1 MSASG
6 SCNSHSDHA
15 NMAYIMTI
23 EKSHAR
29 ASGREAG
36 DSYALV
42 LRTLKFL
49 KPVRGTALIAAFVV
63 LARIAVEL
71 PTVYFL
77 SPAVTTVIKGF
88 TGASSAGA
96 SSGSFVSWILGSN
109 ETAVG
114 LRHIILYMGAAQLC
128 LGLMIWLRSVWDTKL
143 SMRAVFHIRNAIYDH
158 LQHVGFPFHDKM
170 TSGQLIN
177 RALSDL
183 QSVRNFVNTSV
194 ISTVDIVATVAAYLG
209 LLYFRSPWLMVAA
222 LLPLPFWCLL
232 ISRFNRTSQVYYRA
246 QQDASDSLMSAL
258 TENVGGVQV
267 IRAFGLEKREMKKY
281 ARLNSRLL
289 DRQDRMVDIQSRLT
303 PSLKAVAAGAHVL
316 LFVLASHFVIHQKM
330 NIGDLLILG
339 MAMGAILSKL
349 QQVNVIIE
357 VYQKGIVSAR
367 RLFEVLDTP
376 RWRDLS
382 EEPSPFQ
389 WRGGEIEFDNVT
401 FGYDQ
406 GRPILH
412 DVSLKIPANQV
423 TAIIGKTGSGKSTLG
438 GLIARFYDP
447 QAGSIRLDGHDLKS
461 IELKELRHTVG
472 YVFQETF
479 LFSDTIR
486 NNIRYGRLDVSDEML
501 YAAAK
506 AAHAHEFIESL
517 PNGYD
522 TILGDGGVNLSG
534 GQRQR
539 LALARALVYDPK
551 ILILDDATAALDPKT
566 ERSVQL
572 RLEELFENRTVLMI
586 TSRVSAVQCADH
598 VIVLDQGRIR
608 QSGNHQELARAE
620 GTYQEILHTQLGHT
634 QIGQAQ
640 AGPLEEAIPV

>member
-1 MSASG
+1 
-6 SCNSHSDHA
+6 
-15 NMAYIMTI
+15 MTI

-29 ASGREAG
+29 ASSREAR

-49 KPVRGTALIAAFVV
+49 KPVQGTALIAAFVV

-88 TGASSAGA
+88 SGGVSSGTTSGASVGFFRWIT
-96 SSGSFVSWILGSN
+96 GSDQ
-109 ETAVG
+109 TATS
-114 LRHIILYMGAAQLC
+114 LRRIITYMGAAQLC
-128 LGLMIWLRSVWDTKL
+128 LGLMIWLRSIWDTKL
-143 SMRAVFHIRNAIYDH
+143 SMRAVYHIRNAIYDH

-194 ISTVDIVATVAAYLG
+194 ISTVDIAATVAAYLG
-209 LLYFRSPWLMVAA
+209 LLYFRSPWLMLAA
-222 LLPLPFWCLL
+222 LLPLPFWWFL
-232 ISRFNRTSQVYYRA
+232 ISGFNRTSQVFYRA
-246 QQDASDSLMSAL
+246 QQGACDALMSAL

-267 IRAFGLEKREMKKY
+267 IRAFGLERREMRKY
-281 ARLNSRLL
+281 ERLNTRLL

-316 LFVLASHFVIHQKM
+316 LFVIASRFVIHQKL

-349 QQVNVIIE
+349 QQVSVIIE

-382 EEPSPFQ
+382 DEPGQFQ
-389 WRGGEIEFDNVT
+389 WRAGEIEFDDVT
-401 FGYDQ
+401 FGYDLGQGQ
-406 GRPILH
+406 GRPILR
-412 DVSLKIPANQV
+412 DVSFKIPANQV

-447 QAGSIRLDGHDLKS
+447 QKGAIRLDGHDLKS

-501 YAAAK
+501 EAAAR
-506 AAHAHEFIESL
+506 AAHAHEFIQSL
-517 PNGYD
+517 PQGYD

-566 ERSVQL
+566 ERSVQAS
-572 RLEELFENRTVLMI
+572 LEEIFENRTVLMI

-598 VIVLDQGRIR
+598 VVVLDHGQIR
-608 QSGNHQELARAE
+608 QMGSHQELASVK
-620 GTYQEILHTQLGHT
+620 GTYQEILNTQLGHS
-634 QIGQAQ
+634 Q
-640 AGPLEEAIPV
+640 LEEVVPV

>member
-1 MSASG
+1 
-6 SCNSHSDHA
+6 
-15 NMAYIMTI
+15 
-23 EKSHAR
+23 
-29 ASGREAG
+29 
-36 DSYALV
+36 
-42 LRTLKFL
+42 
-49 KPVRGTALIAAFVV
+49 
-63 LARIAVEL
+63 
-71 PTVYFL
+71 
-77 SPAVTTVIKGF
+77 
-88 TGASSAGA
+88 
-96 SSGSFVSWILGSN
+96 
-109 ETAVG
+109 
-114 LRHIILYMGAAQLC
+114 MG
-128 LGLMIWLRSVWDTKL
+128 
-143 SMRAVFHIRNAIYDH
+143 
-158 LQHVGFPFHDKM
+158 
-170 TSGQLIN
+170 
-177 RALSDL
+177 
-183 QSVRNFVNTSV
+183 
-194 ISTVDIVATVAAYLG
+194 
-209 LLYFRSPWLMVAA
+209 
-222 LLPLPFWCLL
+222 
-232 ISRFNRTSQVYYRA
+232 
-246 QQDASDSLMSAL
+246 AL

-267 IRAFGLEKREMKKY
+267 IRAFGLEKREMRKY
-281 ARLNSRLL
+281 ARFNTRLL

-316 LFVLASHFVIHQKM
+316 LFVIASHFVIHQKM

-349 QQVNVIIE
+349 QQVSVIIE

-382 EEPSPFQ
+382 DEPGQFQ
-389 WRGGEIEFDNVT
+389 WRGGEIEFDDVT
-401 FGYDQ
+401 FGYDLGHDR

-412 DVSLKIPANQV
+412 DVSFKVPANQV

-447 QAGSIRLDGHDLKS
+447 QKGSIRLDGHDLKS
-461 IELKELRHTVG
+461 IELKALRHTVG

-506 AAHAHEFIESL
+506 AAHAHEFITSL

-566 ERSVQL
+566 ERSVQES
-572 RLEELFENRTVLMI
+572 LEELFENRTVLMI
-586 TSRVSAVQCADH
+586 TSRVSAVQSADH
-598 VIVLDQGRIR
+598 VIVLENGRIC
-608 QSGNHQELARAE
+608 QTGSHQELAGTE

-634 QIGQAQ
+634 Q
-640 AGPLEEAIPV
+640 LEEVIPV

>member
-1 MSASG
+1 
-6 SCNSHSDHA
+6 
-15 NMAYIMTI
+15 MTI

-29 ASGREAG
+29 ASNREARN
-36 DSYALV
+36 SYALV

-49 KPVRGTALIAAFVV
+49 KPVRGTALIAALVV
-63 LARIAVEL
+63 LARIAVEI

-88 TGASSAGA
+88 SGGHSSVG
-96 SSGSFVSWILGSN
+96 FFHWILSTDP
-109 ETAVG
+109 TAAG
-114 LRHIILYMGAAQLC
+114 LRRIIAYMGAAQLC
-128 LGLMIWLRSVWDTKL
+128 LGLMIWMRSIWDTKL

-194 ISTVDIVATVAAYLG
+194 ISTLDITATVAAYLG
-209 LLYFRSPWLMVAA
+209 LLYCRSPWLMLAA
-222 LLPLPFWCLL
+222 LLPLPFWWFL
-232 ISRFNRTSQVYYRA
+232 ISGFNRTSQVFYRA
-246 QQDASDSLMSAL
+246 QQGACDSLMSAL

-267 IRAFGLEKREMKKY
+267 IRAFGLEKREMRKY
-281 ARLNSRLL
+281 ARLNTRLL

-316 LFVLASHFVIHQKM
+316 LFVIASRFVIRQKL

-349 QQVNVIIE
+349 QQVSVIIE

-376 RWRDLS
+376 RWRDLTD
-382 EEPSPFQ
+382 EPSQFQ
-389 WRGGEIEFDNVT
+389 WRGGEIEFDDVT
-401 FGYDQ
+401 FGYDFEQ
-406 GRPILH
+406 CRGRPILH
-412 DVSLKIPANQV
+412 DISFKIPANQV

-447 QAGSIRLDGHDLKS
+447 QKGAIRVDGHDLKS

-501 YAAAK
+501 YSAAK
-506 AAHAHEFIESL
+506 AAHAHEFIQSL

-566 ERSVQL
+566 ERSVQES
-572 RLEELFENRTVLMI
+572 LEELFENRTVLMI

-598 VIVLDQGRIR
+598 VIVLEEGRIS
-608 QSGNHQELARAE
+608 QTGNHQDLARAE

-634 QIGQAQ
+634 Q
-640 AGPLEEAIPV
+640 LEEVIPV